1 MSAVR
6 EAIAESE
13 EDSEG
18 ISGKRHSI
26 TRPIINTQTGREVAF
41 RNYLRVFSY
50 VNRFQYSLMVAAA
63 IASVGVGTIS
73 PLMSVIFGKL
83 VNNFTTFDSFN
94 CESSDPSSF
103 RHTLNQLS
111 LYMLILFLFR
121 FALNYTSKFCFRL
134 IGIRISAAIRLD
146 FLASLFAQSLHVL
159 DSLPSGSA
167 AETITST
174 ANTLQLGIAEQ
185 LGTILDSI
193 STIITALIVAMTWSW
208 ELTLVTATVMVFLG
222 LVIAGTFPFIVKGT
236 SQQTNAA
243 AKANSVAN
251 EAFHSIR
258 VVAAYGAQKRIV
270 LRYSEWVNKTKQF
283 GQSTAPFLAA
293 QLGLLSFGIYAG
305 FALAFWYGT
314 TKMAVEK
321 RVSDAG
327 PIVIVLMSVMLIASS
342 LNRMAAPLIA
352 VSKAIV
358 AANEFFNVIDAPR
371 PDPGTIK
378 EPQVSA
384 TQDIDF
390 SGVTFAYPS
399 RPQVKVLSNLSLR
412 FPSGKVT
419 AIVGPSGSGKSTIVG
434 LIQRWYSLKPEHT
447 LAKPV
452 AEGNDQEKDENPNG
466 EKQGAH
472 VGNDCFP
479 ASRKTDD
486 PIQLQGS
493 VLTCG
498 HNLDNIDIKW
508 WRSQIGLVQQ
518 DPFLFNDTIEKN
530 IMYGLIG
537 SEFETESEERKKE
550 LCRKACVEAFA
561 HEFISQLP
569 EGYQTQVGDSGT
581 KLSGGQK
588 QRIAIARSIIKRPKI
603 LILDEA
609 TSAIDARGE
618 RIVQA
623 ALEKASQ
630 NRTTI
635 TIAHR
640 LSTVKSAD
648 KIIVMKN
655 GIAVE
660 QGTHDSLLSDEKG
673 VYSGLVKAQQLF
685 LDDDNSDSEKLS
697 GDAPEE
703 RPARES
709 STTLSGREE
718 ANANPAWKK
727 RGLFRSF
734 VKLLAEQKSL
744 WPVYGI
750 SIIAA
755 LVAGSVVP
763 LQAWLYAKVIVI
775 FQNPS
780 TDKYLSDGAFD
791 SLLWFVLALGN
802 GFAFFFL
809 TYSAV
814 HCQHAISAVYKQQYF
829 RSLLHQQ
836 IGFFDD
842 KANSTGSLTARVASD
857 PKQIEELFGV
867 NLATVYSSVFGL
879 FGALA
884 LAFAFS
890 WKLAVVAFCVTIP
903 LGFAASYFRFRSEL
917 DFAKMDAE
925 VFAESSRWAS
935 ESIGA
940 FRTVSALTLENVITS
955 RYATLLSDHVTKAYV
970 KARFSTIIFAL
981 GDSMNLA
988 CQALIFW
995 YGGHLILQG
1004 EIGIASFLVCY
1015 SAAIHGAEATGNAL
1029 SFGPNAAQAAAAS
1042 DRVMSTR
1049 ASVEKDLNKTKG
1061 SGVMPDAKGGVEIQF
1076 RNVTFKYP
1084 TRDVNV
1090 LKGLNLTVGKGQ
1102 FVGLVGAS
1110 GAGKSSIISLL
1121 QRFYDVGEGEIL
1133 FNNTPITDLDVFQ
1146 YRKLMSLVAQ
1156 EATLFQGS
1164 IKDNILIG
1172 VDPTTVTEA
1181 RLHEVCRDVSIH
1193 DFIISLPNGYH
1204 TDIGSKG
1211 VSLSGGQRQ
1220 RIAIARALIRDPAVL
1235 LLDEATSSLDSNTE
1249 RLVQATFDRAAKGR
1263 TTVAVAHRLATIQN
1277 ADLIYVLGDGRVL
1290 EQGNHAELLKKRGA
1304 YWHICQS
1311 QALSRN

>member
-1 MSAVR
+1 M
-6 EAIAESE
+6 
-13 EDSEG
+13 
-18 ISGKRHSI
+18 
-26 TRPIINTQTGREVAF
+26 NTKPEREVAL
-41 RNYLRVFSY
+41 RNYVRVFSY
-50 VNRFQYSLMVAAA
+50 VNRFQYSLIVAAA

-83 VNNFTTFDSFN
+83 INHFSTFDSFH
-94 CESSDPSSF
+94 SDDPSSF
-103 RHTLNQLS
+103 SHSIDQLS
-111 LYMLILFLFR
+111 LYMLILFLVR
-121 FALNYTSKFCFRL
+121 FALNYISKFCFRL

-167 AETITST
+167 AEAITST
-174 ANTLQLGIAEQ
+174 ANTLQLGISEK
-185 LGTILDSI
+185 LGTILDAI

-258 VVAAYGAQKRIV
+258 VVAAYGAQERIV
-270 LRYSEWVNKTKQF
+270 LRYSEWVDKAKRF
-283 GQSTAPFLAA
+283 GQSTAPLLAA

-327 PIVIVLMSVMLIASS
+327 TVVIVLMSVMLIASS
-342 LNRMAAPLIA
+342 LNRMAAPLTA

-358 AANEFFNVIDAPR
+358 AADEFFTMIDAPR
-371 PDPGTIK
+371 PDPGTLK
-378 EPQVSA
+378 EPRISA

-390 SGVTFAYPS
+390 SSVTFAYPS
-399 RPQVKVLSNLSLR
+399 RPHVKVLSDLSLR
-412 FPSGKVT
+412 FPAGKVT

-447 LAKPV
+447 LATPANKGD
-452 AEGNDQEKDENPNG
+452 EQEKDESPIG
-466 EKQGAH
+466 EKQDDH
-472 VGNDCFP
+472 VGNDRLP
-479 ASRKTDD
+479 ASGKTGD
-486 PIQLQGS
+486 PIRLQGA
-493 VLTCG
+493 VRTCG
-498 HNLDNIDIKW
+498 QNLDDIDIRW

-518 DPFLFNDTIEKN
+518 DPFLFNDTIENN

-537 SEFETESEERKKE
+537 SELETESEERKKE
-550 LCRKACVEAFA
+550 LCREACVEAFA

-655 GIAVE
+655 GMAVE
-660 QGTHDSLLSDEKG
+660 QGTHDSLLSDDRG

-685 LDDDNSDSEKLS
+685 LDDDESDSEKRS
-697 GDAPEE
+697 EDAPEE
-703 RPARES
+703 KLARES
-709 STTLSGREE
+709 STALSSHEE
-718 ANANPAWKK
+718 ADANPARKK
-727 RGLFRSF
+727 RDLVRSF
-734 VKLLAEQKSL
+734 VKLLAEQKPL
-744 WPVYGI
+744 WPVYGV

-763 LQAWLYAKVIVI
+763 LQAWLYAKVITI

-780 TDKYLSDGAFD
+780 RDKYLSDGAFD

-802 GFAFFFL
+802 GSAFFFL

-814 HCQHAISAVYKQQYF
+814 YCQHAISAVYKQQYF
-829 RSLLHQQ
+829 RSLLYQP

-842 KANSTGSLTARVASD
+842 KAHSTGSLTARVASD

-879 FGALA
+879 LGALA

-903 LGFAASYFRFRSEL
+903 LGFAAGYFRFRSEL
-917 DFAKMDAE
+917 GFAKMDAE

-955 RYATLLSDHVTKAYV
+955 RYATLLSDHVTEAYA
-970 KARFSTIIFAL
+970 KARFSTFVFAL

-995 YGGHLILQG
+995 YGGHLILRG
-1004 EIGIASFLVCY
+1004 EIGIVSFLVCY

-1049 ASVEKDLNKTKG
+1049 ASVEKDRSKTKDAG
-1061 SGVMPDAKGGVEIQF
+1061 RMPPAKGGVEIQF
-1076 RNVTFKYP
+1076 RNVTFQYP
-1084 TRDVNV
+1084 TRDVDV
-1090 LKGLNLTVGKGQ
+1090 LKGLNLTIGKGQ

-1133 FNNTPITDLDVFQ
+1133 FNNTPINDLDMVPF
-1146 YRKLMSLVAQ
+1146 RKLMSLVAQ
-1156 EATLFQGS
+1156 EAALFQGS

-1181 RLHEVCRDVSIH
+1181 RLHEVCREISIH
-1193 DFIISLPNGYH
+1193 DFIVSLPDGYH

-1211 VSLSGGQRQ
+1211 VFLSGGQRQ

-1249 RLVQATFDRAAKGR
+1249 RLVQAAFDRAAKGR

-1290 EQGNHAELLKKRGA
+1290 EQGNHVELLKKRGV
-1304 YWHICQS
+1304 YWHMCQS
-1311 QALSRN
+1311 QALL

>member
-1 MSAVR
+1 MR
-6 EAIAESE
+6 
-13 EDSEG
+13 
-18 ISGKRHSI
+18 
-26 TRPIINTQTGREVAF
+26 RPRLLFAF
-41 RNYLRVFSY
+41 RNYLCVFFY

-73 PLMSVIFGKL
+73 PLMSVIFRKL
-83 VNNFTTFDSFN
+83 VNNFTTFDLFN
-94 CESSDPSSF
+94 SSDPSSF

-111 LYMLILFLFR
+111 LYILILFLFR
-121 FALNYTSKFCFRL
+121 FALNYISKFCFCL
-134 IGIRISAAIRLD
+134 IGICISAAIR
-146 FLASLFAQSLHVL
+146 
-159 DSLPSGSA
+159 
-167 AETITST
+167 IT
-174 ANTLQLGIAEQ
+174 EQ

-193 STIITALIVAMTWSW
+193 LTIITALI
-208 ELTLVTATVMVFLG
+208 
-222 LVIAGTFPFIVKGT
+222 
-236 SQQTNAA
+236 AA

-251 EAFHSIR
+251 EAFHSIW

-270 LRYSEWVNKTKQF
+270 LRYSEW
-283 GQSTAPFLAA
+283 
-293 QLGLLSFGIYAG
+293 
-305 FALAFWYGT
+305 
-314 TKMAVEK
+314 MAVEK

-327 PIVIVLMSVMLIASS
+327 PTVIVLMSVMLIASS

-390 SGVTFAYPS
+390 SGVTFAYLS

-419 AIVGPSGSGKSTIVG
+419 AIVGPSGSGKSTI
-434 LIQRWYSLKPEHT
+434 HT

-452 AEGNDQEKDENPNG
+452 AEGNDQEKDENLNG
-466 EKQGAH
+466 EKQGAY

-486 PIQLQGS
+486 SIQLQGS

-518 DPFLFNDTIEKN
+518 DPFLFNDTIENN

-550 LCRKACVEAFA
+550 LCREACVEAFA

-569 EGYQTQVGDSGT
+569 E
-581 KLSGGQK
+581 K
-588 QRIAIARSIIKRPKI
+588 QRIAIACSIIKRPKI
-603 LILDEA
+603 LILDKV

-635 TIAHR
+635 TIAYR
-640 LSTVKSAD
+640 LLTVKSAD

-673 VYSGLVKAQQLF
+673 VYSGIVKAQQLF

-697 GDAPEE
+697 GDAPKE

-709 STTLSGREE
+709 STALSGRKE

-727 RGLFRSF
+727 RGLFQSF
-734 VKLLAEQKSL
+734 IKLLAEQKSL

-755 LVAGSVVP
+755 LVAGSVV
-763 LQAWLYAKVIVI
+763 IVI
-775 FQNPS
+775 FQNLS
-780 TDKYLSDGAFD
+780 RDKYLSDGAFD
-791 SLLWFVLALGN
+791 LLLWLVLALGN

-814 HCQHAISAVYKQQYF
+814 YCQHAISA
-829 RSLLHQQ
+829 

-842 KANSTGSLTARVASD
+842 KANSTGFLTARVASN
-857 PKQIEELFGV
+857 PKQIKELFGV
-867 NLATVYSSVFGL
+867 NLATVYSSVFSL
-879 FGALA
+879 FGALT

-890 WKLAVVAFCVTIP
+890 WKLAVVAFYVTIP

-917 DFAKMDAE
+917 DFTKMDAE

-955 RYATLLSDHVTKAYV
+955 RYATLLSDHVIKAYI
-970 KARFSTIIFAL
+970 KARFST
-981 GDSMNLA
+981 
-988 CQALIFW
+988 
-995 YGGHLILQG
+995 G

-1042 DRVMSTR
+1042 DRVISTR

-1061 SGVMPDAKGGVEIQF
+1061 SGMMPDTKGGVEIQF
-1076 RNVTFKYP
+1076 RN
-1084 TRDVNV
+1084 
-1090 LKGLNLTVGKGQ
+1090 
-1102 FVGLVGAS
+1102 VGLVGAS

-1133 FNNTPITDLDVFQ
+1133 FNNTPITDLD
-1146 YRKLMSLVAQ
+1146 

-1172 VDPTTVTEA
+1172 VDLTTVTEA
-1181 RLHEVCRDVSIH
+1181 RLHEVCRDVSIY

-1211 VSLSGGQRQ
+1211 VSLLGGQRQ
-1220 RIAIARALIRDPAVL
+1220 RIAIARALICDPAVL

-1249 RLVQATFDRAAKGR
+1249 RLGR
-1263 TTVAVAHRLATIQN
+1263 TTVAVAHRLATI
-1277 ADLIYVLGDGRVL
+1277 
-1290 EQGNHAELLKKRGA
+1290 
-1304 YWHICQS
+1304 
-1311 QALSRN
+1311 